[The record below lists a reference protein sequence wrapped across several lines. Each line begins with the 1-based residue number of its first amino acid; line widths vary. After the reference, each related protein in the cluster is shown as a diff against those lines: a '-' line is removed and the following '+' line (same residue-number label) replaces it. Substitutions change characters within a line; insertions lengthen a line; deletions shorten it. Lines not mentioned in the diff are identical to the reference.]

1 MAQKTRIPVVSC
13 FIPKG
18 TAFHRKDLINAF
30 VKLIIVMQLIRPD
43 TELFDR
49 LERLDTTFHEDSYI
63 TAPPPFQNK
72 SNKN

>member
-1 MAQKTRIPVVSC
+1 
-13 FIPKG
+13 
-18 TAFHRKDLINAF
+18 
-30 VKLIIVMQLIRPD
+30 MQLIRPD